1 MSETKIMRPSA
12 DEMEIIMQIYLMPE
26 TGAYKIAKSTPSS
39 MDDLSENVLDRGHID
54 FQCQLSST

>member
-1 MSETKIMRPSA
+1 
-12 DEMEIIMQIYLMPE
+12 MPE

-39 MDDLSENVLDRGHID
+39 MDDLSANVLDRGHID